1 MGGEAMPLFLT
12 AEPAAVV
19 RTALAAALDLVD
31 FGVVLLNP
39 AMQPRFLNRHFV
51 TMWALP
57 DDLLAPGTTFRQLLD
72 HVGNSCAYHV
82 SPADVAAYIDQR
94 EGAVRDGTV
103 APTVIDLTDGRRIL
117 FRCVIAADGSRI
129 LTYIDITRQKQEQD
143 IQQHARDAAER
154 NGVELRFSNESLE
167 SQAAYL
173 ASLAEA
179 ADAAA
184 QRADQAKRR
193 LEHEMTEQQA
203 LEAQLRRMATTDAL
217 TGAMN
222 PAQLL
227 TLGQRELERVRTT
240 GQELAV
246 VMLGIDHFESIND
259 RYGHPCGDEV
269 LRNVVGQL
277 SSCVRRIDLV
287 GRLGGKE
294 FAVILPAIPATT
306 ALRAAERLRS
316 HVADTAIVF
325 GDATIRLTV
334 SIGVAMARDTDRS
347 IEQALARADAALS
360 TARGAGRNRVV
371 SCDEVEPVA

>member
-193 LEHEMTEQQA
+193 LEHEMTEQQE

-246 VMLGIDHFESIND
+246 VMLDIDHFKSIND

>member
-1 MGGEAMPLFLT
+1 MPLFLT
-12 AEPAAVV
+12 AEPAEVV
-19 RTALAAALDLVD
+19 RVALAEALDLVD

-51 TMWALP
+51 TMWAVP
-57 DDLLAPGTTFRQLLD
+57 DELLASGTTFRQLLD
-72 HVGNSCAYHV
+72 HLGNNCAYQV
-82 SPADVAAYIDQR
+82 LPADLVAYIDQR

-103 APTVIDLTDGRRIL
+103 APAVIDLTDGRRIL
-117 FRCVIAADGSRI
+117 FRCALAGDGSRI
-129 LTYIDITRQKQEQD
+129 LTYVDITWQKQEQD
-143 IQQHARDAAER
+143 LQQDARDAAER
-154 NGVELRFSNESLE
+154 NGIELRFSNKSLE

-184 QRADQAKRR
+184 RLADQAKRR
-193 LEHEMTEQQA
+193 LEHEMTEQQE

-227 TLGQRELERVRTT
+227 TLGQRELERVRAM

-246 VMLGIDHFESIND
+246 VMLDIDHFKSIND

-277 SSCVRRIDLV
+277 TGCVRRIDLV

-294 FAVILPAIPATT
+294 FAVILPAIPAST

-316 HVADTAIVF
+316 HVADTAIAF

-334 SIGVAMARDTDRS
+334 SIGVAMARGTDRT
-347 IEQALARADAALS
+347 IEQAVARADAALS
-360 TARGAGRNRVV
+360 AARGTGRNRVV
-371 SCDEVEPVA
+371 SSDEVEAVA

>member
-1 MGGEAMPLFLT
+1 
-12 AEPAAVV
+12 V

-246 VMLGIDHFESIND
+246 VMLDIDHFKSIND

>member
-1 MGGEAMPLFLT
+1 MPLFLT

>member
-1 MGGEAMPLFLT
+1 MPLFLT
-12 AEPAAVV
+12 AEPAEVV
-19 RTALAAALDLVD
+19 RVALAEALDLVD

-51 TMWALP
+51 TMWAVP
-57 DDLLAPGTTFRQLLD
+57 DELLASGTTFRQLLD
-72 HVGNSCAYHV
+72 HLGNNCAYQV
-82 SPADVAAYIDQR
+82 LPADLVAYIDQR

-103 APTVIDLTDGRRIL
+103 APAVIDLTDGRRIL
-117 FRCVIAADGSRI
+117 FRCALAGDGSRI
-129 LTYIDITRQKQEQD
+129 LTYVDITWQKQEQD
-143 IQQHARDAAER
+143 LQQDARDAAER
-154 NGVELRFSNESLE
+154 NGIELRFSNESLE

-184 QRADQAKRR
+184 RLADQAKRR
-193 LEHEMTEQQA
+193 LEHEMTEQQE

-227 TLGQRELERVRTT
+227 TLGQRELERVRAM

-246 VMLGIDHFESIND
+246 VMLDIDHFKSIND

-277 SSCVRRIDLV
+277 TGCVRRIDLV

-294 FAVILPAIPATT
+294 FAVILPAIPAST

-316 HVADTAIVF
+316 HVADTAIAF

-334 SIGVAMARDTDRS
+334 SIGVAMARGTDRT
-347 IEQALARADAALS
+347 IEQAVARADAALS
-360 TARGAGRNRVV
+360 AARGTGRNRVV
-371 SCDEVEPVA
+371 SSDEVEAVA

>member
-246 VMLGIDHFESIND
+246 VMLDIDHFESIND